1 MRAPPS
7 ALETARR
14 LALESAPLLATAP
27 VLATVRGLEM
37 EQGCSE
43 GCSEGSLAH
52 PADSVTAYRDRTEK
66 AVVVSALQSAE
77 GSSHC
82 QEGRFPVV
90 AVEQLSPGNWVAH
103 QR

>member
-7 ALETARR
+7 ALETAPR

-37 EQGCSE
+37 EQ

-77 GSSHC
+77 ESSHC
-82 QEGRFPVV
+82 QEGRFPVA
-90 AVEQLSPGNWVAH
+90 AVEQLSPGNWAAH